1 MIAKIAATVAPATN
15 AAVTQ
20 TACRRSRMAVKTIR
34 NSSRFW
40 RYLKLEVMTTEELS
54 AQTMLTVDQ
63 ATKSASTYVIDGC
76 AEMKFD
82 PSASSRVEAAANHET
97 TSSRPKTLVTPIE
110 PPRLRR
116 TSRAET
122 TASRHR

>member
-1 MIAKIAATVAPATN
+1 MIAKIAAIVAPPTN

-20 TACRRSRMAVKTIR
+20 TACLRSRMAVKTIR

-40 RYLKLEVMTTEELS
+40 RYLKLELRTTDELS
-54 AQTMLTVDQ
+54 AHTMLTVDQ
-63 ATKSASTYVIDGC
+63 ATKRASTYVIEGC
-76 AEMKFD
+76 ALMKFA

-110 PPRLRR
+110 PPMLPR
-116 TSRAET
+116 TSRNDT
-122 TASRHR
+122 T